1 MEDTEDGDGWRLEGE
16 PSLNNLDIE
25 QPSPAQPS
33 PAQPSPAALL
43 PSVKVLRG
51 GTAY

>member
-25 QPSPAQPS
+25 H
-33 PAQPSPAALL
+33 PSPAALL

>member
-1 MEDTEDGDGWRLEGE
+1 MEDGGYRGWRWLEGG

-33 PAQPSPAALL
+33 PA
-43 PSVKVLRG
+43 VKVLRG

>member
-1 MEDTEDGDGWRLEGE
+1 MEDGGYRGWRWLEGE

-25 QPSPAQPS
+25 HPS